1 MRKSLIPWLFAL
13 CWNAVS
19 LSKGWLHLGWLW
31 DSLMTTVV
39 VVMMMMMMIMMMMMM
54 MMMNCFC
61 GMVDRWKVLSLFPAG
76 SAVSKFSPSQ
86 ISDTQQAG
94 FESAQNLCS
103 GFIEWIY
110 VVVIITPPRRH
121 IKQIPGICAHSLYSF
136 VYDQAYSQLFWP
148 TIYWNHEVKVLW
160 NTLHPFVC

>member
-39 VVMMMMMMIMMMMMM
+39 VVMMMMMM
-54 MMMNCFC
+54 MNCFC

-76 SAVSKFSPSQ
+76 SAANKFSPSQ

-94 FESAQNLCS
+94 FESAQNLCPE
-103 GFIEWIY
+103 FIEWIY

-121 IKQIPGICAHSLYSF
+121 IKQVPGICPHSLYSF

-148 TIYWNHEVKVLW
+148 TIYWNPLFKVLW